1 MFLWKLA
8 KAALASAPVGPPRLP
23 EDLERQIFEIAAL
36 ENSRT
41 PIPTLLRV
49 ARRTHIWLKPLL
61 YRVWVLSAERNDIY
75 GGVMFLIQERLCRKS
90 ISWDFVRHL
99 FMRFKGGAVAVDLV
113 LSKCTGVQDLVFD
126 CGPSQPRQFL
136 PHLGVMQLRRLGI
149 HMEHMFGTLETM
161 DLRDRVFASLTHLLI
176 LDFDKDASPG
186 VPGTTVEL
194 WPPQLALLPR
204 LTHIA
209 FVGSVPAAILHSV
222 LKECTA
228 LQVLVS
234 LRKWMRYWVYPPQTT
249 PVQTLHRQLRVE
261 DVRFVF
267 IPFKSL
273 SESWEVG
280 ARGGEDVWVCADKF
294 VAAKRRVEIAGSSRD
309 GFVLRS

>member
-1 MFLWKLA
+1 MFLWKLV
-8 KAALASAPVGPPRLP
+8 KTALASAPVGPPRLP

-36 ENSRT
+36 ENSSS
-41 PIPTLLRV
+41 IPTLLRV
-49 ARRTHIWLKPLL
+49 AKRTHICRC
-61 YRVWVLSAERNDIY
+61 YTVW
-75 GGVMFLIQERLCRKS
+75 ERLCRKS

-99 FMRFKGGAVAVDLV
+99 FMRFKGVTVAVDLV

-194 WPPQLALLPR
+194 WAPQLALLPR
-204 LTHIA
+204 LTHIT

-234 LRKWMRYWVYPPQTT
+234 LRKWMRYRVYPPQTT
-249 PVQTLHRQLRVE
+249 PVLTLHRQLRVE

-267 IPFKSL
+267 IPFESL

-280 ARGGEDVWVCADKF
+280 ARGGEDFWVCADKF
-294 VAAKRRVEIAGSSRD
+294 VAAKRRGEIAEGKYWTED
-309 GFVLRS
+309 EMLG